1 MKLEVHNYIYNKF
14 HERGMKAFE
23 KKVAKILRSKGL
35 TQGTFICSNAYMIRG
50 NGSGSYYKCI
60 ELSFGGH
67 NFDTIKEY
75 TNDSV
80 LWDDWENPTAKEK
93 RNLFLSVFE
102 NAEFDL
108 FSYWELLPKKVIK
121 VIDGFNDDNSGYYE
135 NCKIFV
141 EQLNKLSY
149 TCEYGLDNIP
159 YNLKKL

>member
-1 MKLEVHNYIYNKF
+1 MKLQVNNYIYDKF

-23 KKVAKILRSKGL
+23 NKIAKILRSKGL
-35 TQGTFICSNAYMIRG
+35 TQGKFICLNAYMVRG
-50 NGSGSYYKCI
+50 NSRGSYLKRI
-60 ELSFGGH
+60 EFSFNGTPSQTYTDH
-67 NFDTIKEY
+67 

-108 FSYWELLPKKVIK
+108 FSCWELLPKKVIK
-121 VIDGFNDDNSGYYE
+121 VIDGFNDDRSGYYE